1 MSYNPIHL
9 EITTANHRALF
20 NSVSKNQNQG
30 NHNFQSDKKVT
41 MIISEWELRVETANF
56 LKARENTSNQVVF
69 GFSFTFDWLRLW
81 REFSGLITQ
90 RSKAKPKQYN
100 ITFDTQLETAL
111 TKGI

>member
-1 MSYNPIHL
+1 
-9 EITTANHRALF
+9 
-20 NSVSKNQNQG
+20 
-30 NHNFQSDKKVT
+30 
-41 MIISEWELRVETANF
+41 MIISQWELRVETANF
-56 LKARENTSNQVVF
+56 LKARENASNQVVF

-81 REFSGLITQ
+81 REFSGPLTQ

>member
-1 MSYNPIHL
+1 
-9 EITTANHRALF
+9 
-20 NSVSKNQNQG
+20 
-30 NHNFQSDKKVT
+30 
-41 MIISEWELRVETANF
+41 MIISQLKLRVETANF
-56 LKARENTSNQVVF
+56 LKARENASNQVVF

-81 REFSGLITQ
+81 REFSGPITQ

>member
-1 MSYNPIHL
+1 
-9 EITTANHRALF
+9 
-20 NSVSKNQNQG
+20 
-30 NHNFQSDKKVT
+30 
-41 MIISEWELRVETANF
+41 MIISQLELRVETANF
-56 LKARENTSNQVVF
+56 LKARENASNQVVF

-81 REFSGLITQ
+81 REFSGPITQ

>member
-1 MSYNPIHL
+1 
-9 EITTANHRALF
+9 
-20 NSVSKNQNQG
+20 
-30 NHNFQSDKKVT
+30 
-41 MIISEWELRVETANF
+41 MIISQWELRVETANF
-56 LKARENTSNQVVF
+56 LKARENASNQVVF

-81 REFSGLITQ
+81 RDFSGPITQ

>member
-1 MSYNPIHL
+1 
-9 EITTANHRALF
+9 
-20 NSVSKNQNQG
+20 
-30 NHNFQSDKKVT
+30 
-41 MIISEWELRVETANF
+41 MIISQWELRVETANF
-56 LKARENTSNQVVF
+56 LKARENARNQVVF

-81 REFSGLITQ
+81 REFSGPITQ

>member
-1 MSYNPIHL
+1 
-9 EITTANHRALF
+9 
-20 NSVSKNQNQG
+20 
-30 NHNFQSDKKVT
+30 
-41 MIISEWELRVETANF
+41 MIISQLKLRVETANF
-56 LKARENTSNQVVF
+56 LKARENASNQVVF

-81 REFSGLITQ
+81 REFSGRITQ

>member
-1 MSYNPIHL
+1 
-9 EITTANHRALF
+9 
-20 NSVSKNQNQG
+20 
-30 NHNFQSDKKVT
+30 

-56 LKARENTSNQVVF
+56 LKARENARNQVVF

-81 REFSGLITQ
+81 REFSGPITQ

>member
-1 MSYNPIHL
+1 
-9 EITTANHRALF
+9 
-20 NSVSKNQNQG
+20 
-30 NHNFQSDKKVT
+30 

-56 LKARENTSNQVVF
+56 LRARENASNQVVF

-81 REFSGLITQ
+81 REFSGPLTQ

>member
-1 MSYNPIHL
+1 
-9 EITTANHRALF
+9 
-20 NSVSKNQNQG
+20 
-30 NHNFQSDKKVT
+30 
-41 MIISEWELRVETANF
+41 MIISQWELRVETANF
-56 LKARENTSNQVVF
+56 FKARENASYQVVF

-81 REFSGLITQ
+81 REFSGPITQ

>member
-1 MSYNPIHL
+1 
-9 EITTANHRALF
+9 
-20 NSVSKNQNQG
+20 
-30 NHNFQSDKKVT
+30 

-56 LKARENTSNQVVF
+56 LKARENASNQVVF

-81 REFSGLITQ
+81 REFSGPLTQ

-111 TKGI
+111 KRYNKKPEITERKN